1 MSDSDR
7 IRLTAG
13 RSASLRVA
21 VCVVLALTLAAGDAL
36 AQYRVDQGG
45 HLLDANPGL
54 NAGRY
59 NYAVSRPMSPL
70 IGGNPFATG
79 NMGRG
84 LSLRSVSPIGSPTAL
99 RATVGS
105 GFLSN
110 FIRDSVSVGDY
121 ASRSRG
127 LLARPFFD
135 PVQTA
140 PTAGYLRGFYDSSP
154 FEPTPFSARRESRV
168 SAGTNALGAML
179 PYGSPPRQRVD
190 SERVLAAP
198 FEGVGAPLNMELSST
213 IFGLE
218 PLELPGPLSSPSLL
232 PRATYLPD
240 VGADQFPIDERQVDV
255 GAAAGPL
262 DLRVWPESRAESPPT
277 LLDVLRQERAIE
289 LLTERAPTPLGESP
303 GAAPDGI
310 FRPGE
315 TFATQTTPGITPLGD
330 SSMLPGSDVFT
341 DMQLAL
347 ALLLNPQAEWYA
359 EMQEAATQSPTR
371 TVEMQSRAVLAAEE
385 FIAQVLQAPMKTFV
399 GEGTSALNDELR
411 QAETAMDL
419 GRYYDAVRHYER
431 ARVIDPMNPLP
442 LIGKGHA
449 LLAAG
454 EYVSAA
460 LHLVRGLERYPELT
474 RFQVDLTGLMGGGE
488 IVDIRRSDLMKLLA
502 HNEDPQLRFLL
513 GYLEIHSGN
522 REFGLQN
529 LDAAARQ
536 ADPGSLI
543 RRYPDMIRRKGILPA
558 PKLAPE
564 EIQDATAGEPHAP
577 GSEPT
582 PPGEDSE

>member
-7 IRLTAG
+7 IRLIAG

-21 VCVVLALTLAAGDAL
+21 VCVVLTLMLAAGDGL

-45 HLLDANPGL
+45 RLLDANPAL

-59 NYAVSRPMSPL
+59 NYTVSRPMSPL

-99 RATVGS
+99 QTTLGS
-105 GFLSN
+105 GFLSS
-110 FIRDSVSVGDY
+110 FIRDSVSVGDA
-121 ASRSRG
+121 ASPSGG

-135 PVQTA
+135 PARTA
-140 PTAGYLRGFYDSSP
+140 PTASYLRGFYDSSP
-154 FEPTPFSARRESRV
+154 FEPTPFSA
-168 SAGTNALGAML
+168 GTNAPGAML

-190 SERVLAAP
+190 SARVLEAP

-218 PLELPGPLSSPSLL
+218 PLQLPGPLSSPFLQ

-240 VGADQFPIDERQVDV
+240 AGADQFPIDERQVDA

-262 DLRVWPESRAESPPT
+262 DLRVWPESRVESPLTP
-277 LLDVLRQERAIE
+277 LDVLRQERAIE
-289 LLTERAPTPLGESP
+289 LFAERAPTPPDEGP
-303 GAAPDGI
+303 DGVPDGI
-310 FRPGE
+310 PRPGE

-347 ALLLNPQAEWYA
+347 ALLLDPQAEWYT
-359 EMQEAATQSPTR
+359 EMQEAADQSPTR

-385 FIAQVLQAPMKTFV
+385 FIAQVLRAPMKTFV
-399 GEGTSALNDELR
+399 GEGASALNDELR

-431 ARVIDPMNPLP
+431 ARVIDPLNPLP

-474 RFQVDLTGLMGGGE
+474 HFQVDLTGLMGGGE

-502 HNEDPQLRFLL
+502 RNEDPQLRFLL

-522 REFGLQN
+522 RELGLQN

-543 RRYPDMIRRKGILPA
+543 RRYPDMIRRKGVLPA

-564 EIQDATAGEPHAP
+564 EIQDATAGESHAP
-577 GSEPT
+577 GSAPP